1 MRESVRKRSN
11 LVCQM
16 GSYSSQSSV
25 VGHGLSTVH
34 SHQAQRPQHR
44 HTEATKPPLGVFME
58 PQRRGLKT
66 NQSIISFVL
75 TSESNN
81 KLCGFY

>member
-1 MRESVRKRSN
+1 
-11 LVCQM
+11 M
-16 GSYSSQSSV
+16 GSYSSKSSV
-25 VGHGLSTVH
+25 VGCSLTTIH

-44 HTEATKPPLGVFME
+44 HTKATEPLLGVLLE

-75 TSESNN
+75 TTESIK
-81 KLCGFY
+81 KLSVFY